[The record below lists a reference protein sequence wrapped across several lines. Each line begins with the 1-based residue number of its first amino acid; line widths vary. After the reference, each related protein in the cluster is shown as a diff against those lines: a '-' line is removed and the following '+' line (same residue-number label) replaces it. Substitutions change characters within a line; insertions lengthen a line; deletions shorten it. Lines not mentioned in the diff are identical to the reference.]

1 MAPRGRGGSPWARL
15 ELLWQPLSLWA
26 PKPVGCGEGSTRGP
40 RAEGSRRSACSCFQ
54 EFVALLPALFSKAVD
69 LSIDESSLTGETAP
83 CSKSTAPQPA
93 ATNGDLTSRSN
104 IAFMGTL
111 VRCGKAK
118 VKLLWTGRS
127 IFLSFSCFNFKMH
140 LSVEKLLQ

>member
-1 MAPRGRGGSPWARL
+1 MVDTDMASYLMNKLDVFLTVKIGKLLLTLPTTYKRL
-15 ELLWQPLSLWA
+15 
-26 PKPVGCGEGSTRGP
+26 
-40 RAEGSRRSACSCFQ
+40 SCF
-54 EFVALLPALFSKAVD
+54 LPSPCILFSKAVD

-118 VKLLWTGRS
+118 VKSLL
-127 IFLSFSCFNFKMH
+127 I
-140 LSVEKLLQ
+140 EKNVFHVSTI

>member
-1 MAPRGRGGSPWARL
+1 MGNFFITNSTTYERL
-15 ELLWQPLSLWA
+15 LL
-26 PKPVGCGEGSTRGP
+26 
-40 RAEGSRRSACSCFQ
+40 CF
-54 EFVALLPALFSKAVD
+54 LPTLYILFSKAAD

-83 CSKSTAPQPA
+83 CSKSIAPQPA

-118 VKLLWTGRS
+118 VKLLLIGNN
-127 IFLSFSCFNFKMH
+127 IFRVLTI
-140 LSVEKLLQ
+140 

>member
-1 MAPRGRGGSPWARL
+1 M
-15 ELLWQPLSLWA
+15 
-26 PKPVGCGEGSTRGP
+26 V
-40 RAEGSRRSACSCFQ
+40 F
-54 EFVALLPALFSKAVD
+54 LPILFSKSVD

-118 VKLLWTGRS
+118 VKSLLR
-127 IFLSFSCFNFKMH
+127 
-140 LSVEKLLQ
+140 EKSMFHVLTI

>member
-1 MAPRGRGGSPWARL
+1 MVDIDIASYHMNKLGVFLMVKIG
-15 ELLWQPLSLWA
+15 ELLLTLPTAYRRLS
-26 PKPVGCGEGSTRGP
+26 C
-40 RAEGSRRSACSCFQ
+40 
-54 EFVALLPALFSKAVD
+54 LLHSPCILFSKAVD

-118 VKLLWTGRS
+118 VKSLLIEKN
-127 IFLSFSCFNFKMH
+127 IFHVSTI
-140 LSVEKLLQ
+140 

>member
-1 MAPRGRGGSPWARL
+1 MVRIVKLTFTLPTAYKIL
-15 ELLWQPLSLWA
+15 
-26 PKPVGCGEGSTRGP
+26 
-40 RAEGSRRSACSCFQ
+40 SCF
-54 EFVALLPALFSKAVD
+54 LPILSSKAVD

-118 VKLLWTGRS
+118 VKTLL
-127 IFLSFSCFNFKMH
+127 I
-140 LSVEKLLQ
+140 EKTTFHVSTI